1 MNLDHAFQV
10 SPRALQGNFFS
21 LTKPESN
28 HAIRV
33 LRLQKDD
40 EICLLDGLGNGYRAI
55 VEIPNPDCVSGTI
68 LQVLPDYGEN
78 TFSIHL
84 VMALIKRDRFEFIL
98 EKATELGVQEITPL
112 NLDRCAKKTVNS
124 QRCEKIVIAAAKQS
138 RRSRFPIV
146 HSPVSLPEFFIH
158 PKEQVVAGAMT
169 ASATLTDLDLAP
181 ALPIHVIIGPEGD
194 FSDQELD
201 MMNKEGV
208 AYFKLGNRRLRS
220 ETAALNSIAVLNEL
234 LG

>member
-10 SPRALQGNFFS
+10 SPRDHQGNFFS

-78 TFSIHL
+78 TYCLLYTS
-84 VMALIKRDRFEFIL
+84 
-98 EKATELGVQEITPL
+98 P
-112 NLDRCAKKTVNS
+112 S
-124 QRCEKIVIAAAKQS
+124 QR
-138 RRSRFPIV
+138 
-146 HSPVSLPEFFIH
+146 
-158 PKEQVVAGAMT
+158 
-169 ASATLTDLDLAP
+169 D
-181 ALPIHVIIGPEGD
+181 
-194 FSDQELD
+194 
-201 MMNKEGV
+201 
-208 AYFKLGNRRLRS
+208 
-220 ETAALNSIAVLNEL
+220 
-234 LG
+234 